1 MQPPAARVS
10 IRLAGPA
17 DGPALIRAHL
27 ASRDFHQGWAEPFT
41 DRAGFV
47 RWLEPIEAGRKLSF
61 LVEADGRLT
70 GVVSLGDIIRG
81 SFQCAYLGYY
91 AMAGMAGGGRMTEA
105 VRQVVAHAFG
115 PLGLH
120 RLEANI
126 QPNNAPS
133 LALIARLGFRR
144 EGFSPRYLRIAGVWR
159 DHERWAR
166 LADDRALGG

>member
-1 MQPPAARVS
+1 MRSTAARVTL
-10 IRLAGPA
+10 RLAGPA
-17 DGPALIRAHL
+17 DAAALIRAHL
-27 ASRDFHQGWAEPFT
+27 ASRAFHHGWAEPFT
-41 DRAGFV
+41 DRAGFA
-47 RWLEPIEAGRKLSF
+47 RWMEPIETGRKLSF
-61 LVEADGRLT
+61 LVETEAGII
-70 GVVSLGDIIRG
+70 GMVSLGDIIRG

-133 LALIARLGFRR
+133 LALIRRVGFRR
-144 EGFSPRYLRIAGVWR
+144 EGFSPRYLRISGAWR
-159 DHERWAR
+159 DHERWAK
-166 LADDRALGG
+166 LADE